1 MIAFHHPAGFAGLNR
16 GSSRGWHLV
25 LLFDTSLRLRGA
37 LLALVFVFALSSL
50 VSRLQ
55 MRACVATHV
64 ALHAKRA
71 VASLKSALER
81 CGVAASATEV
91 MMADTVTMD

>member
-1 MIAFHHPAGFAGLNR
+1 
-16 GSSRGWHLV
+16 
-25 LLFDTSLRLRGA
+25 
-37 LLALVFVFALSSL
+37 
-50 VSRLQ
+50 

-81 CGVAASATEV
+81 CGVAASATEGDDGRYRNNGLILTTLACV
-91 MMADTVTMD
+91 AVNVDLEQADTSFRFLFCLTHGLKIGDVP